1 MITRVWH
8 GRTSVLLEENYLNF
22 LLNDGTKDIKLI
34 PGNISIRIWKKKEID
49 CCHFYVVTE
58 WKSYDSIKL
67 FAGENYEQAV
77 YSPQDKGVL
86 LEFENKVM
94 HYETYKI

>member
-8 GRTSVLLEENYLNF
+8 GRTTVQLAENYLAF
-22 LLNDGTKDIKLI
+22 LLNEGTKDFKLI
-34 PGNISIRIWKKKEID
+34 PGNISIRIWKKKEND

-58 WKSYDSIKL
+58 WESYDSIKL

-77 YSPQDKGVL
+77 YYPQDKGVL
-86 LEFENKVM
+86 LEFEDKVM